1 MPFAVHIP
9 KEERDLNLDVRLRA
23 ELTGILTWAVQG
35 CLAWQAQ
42 GLAEPAE
49 VMQAHK
55 STRRSTM
62 SSNASSM
69 SAAQPRLQR
78 PQ

>member
-49 VMQAHK
+49 VMRGH
-55 STRRSTM
+55 TRVPGGARCHPTL
-62 SSNASSM
+62 
-69 SAAQPRLQR
+69 PR
-78 PQ
+78 